1 MTKFLKTVALPAVFV
16 AISALAQ
23 TSPAA
28 AGTNSANGLPSAP
41 VPSTAAGT
49 GSRVGT
55 INIEQA
61 IVATNEGRKE
71 LEALQKKFEP
81 KQNELKSQND
91 ELESLQKQLQ
101 TQGDKLNDDA
111 RNNLVQQIQDKKKL
125 FDRAVQDAQEDESNQ
140 QNEVA
145 QRILRKMAPIVVKY
159 AQSNGFGL
167 IMDTSKPWPQSPVL
181 WYGQTVDI
189 TKEIVDAYNAQSG
202 VSASEPGPVAPKPA
216 GTHPAHTT
224 PKSSTTPKQ

>member
-1 MTKFLKTVALPAVFV
+1 MTNFLKTVALPAVFV

-28 AGTNSANGLPSAP
+28 AGTNGLPSAP

-49 GSRVGT
+49 GIRVGT

-91 ELESLQKQLQ
+91 ELQSLQKQLQ

-111 RNNLVQQIQDKKKL
+111 RSNLVQQIQDKKKL

-159 AQSNGFGL
+159 AESNGFGL

-189 TKEIVDAYNAQSG
+189 TKAIVDAYNAESG
-202 VSASEPGPVAPKPA
+202 VAAPAQGPVAPKPA
-216 GTHPAHTT
+216 GTHPTHTT
-224 PKSSTTPKQ
+224 PKSSTPPKQ